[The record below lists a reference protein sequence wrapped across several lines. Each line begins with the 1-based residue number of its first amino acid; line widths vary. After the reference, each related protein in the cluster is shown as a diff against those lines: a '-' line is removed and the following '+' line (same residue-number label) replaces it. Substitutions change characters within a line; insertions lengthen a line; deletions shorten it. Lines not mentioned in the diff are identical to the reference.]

1 MVTGPGRP
9 GLDWRPGSGAPEQ
22 VYGALRRSHGEQN
35 ARNLNNGKRRLGED
49 ACQGWGT
56 NQRFWQMKCQVKKCG
71 ISTPDH
77 LISSPKA
84 KGPGRPGRKHVGSGL
99 KRQPSR

>member
-22 VYGALRRSHGEQN
+22 VYGALRRSHGEQK

-49 ACQGWGT
+49 ACQGGKLT
-56 NQRFWQMKCQVKKCG
+56 
-71 ISTPDH
+71 
-77 LISSPKA
+77 
-84 KGPGRPGRKHVGSGL
+84 KGFGK
-99 KRQPSR
+99 